1 LHAAHFP
8 PGNGDSEAGKTS
20 ISEFVLSFQL
30 MGQQRRMARR
40 VLLSAVVALL
50 VLLGGCRKN
59 HRVAHIPAAPQ
70 PRAPNTAVALGYTE
84 EGVASWY
91 GIPFDG
97 RRAADGEIF
106 RMENLVAAHRLLP
119 FNTWLKVTN
128 LANNRSVNVRVI
140 DRGPFVHGRII
151 DLSMGAA
158 RQIGLL
164 GAGIGRVRLEVIAAP
179 PENPASEYYAVQVGA
194 FSIRASAE
202 RAEAAYAQRYGTAR
216 LAVKQGPVPLWRV
229 LVGKEPS
236 IEAAQ
241 RLAASLRAE
250 DRNVFVVRLDPGV
263 ASVSSE

>member
-1 LHAAHFP
+1 MVLGAVFAM
-8 PGNGDSEAGKTS
+8 
-20 ISEFVLSFQL
+20 FVLL
-30 MGQQRRMARR
+30 A
-40 VLLSAVVALL
+40 
-50 VLLGGCRKN
+50 GCRKN
-59 HRVAHIPAAPQ
+59 HRIAHIPPVPPPSAPKTSV
-70 PRAPNTAVALGYTE
+70 PLRYTE

-106 RMENLVAAHRLLP
+106 HMENLVAAHRVLP

-179 PENPASEYYAVQVGA
+179 PENPATEYYAVQIGA
-194 FSIRASAE
+194 FSARANAE
-202 RAEAAYAQRYGTAR
+202 RAEAAYARRYGTAR
-216 LAVKQGPVPLWRV
+216 VAVKQGRVPIWRV

-236 IEAAQ
+236 IESAE
-241 RLAASLRAE
+241 RLAATLRAE
-250 DRNVFVVRLDPGV
+250 DKNVFVVRLD
-263 ASVSSE
+263 SSLLDAGSTGP